1 MAHHD
6 YKTRLRKGSQMLN
19 ASYQVDY
26 ASWDSL
32 KESVQEAFGVELVTP
47 DDQFSLTELFSILE
61 EKGLDP
67 CFYERGVLWR
77 VHADRGTNWWS
88 DDADI
93 CVAGARA
100 AMSWYLSQL
109 GNDGHPIYGRNR
121 T

>member
-1 MAHHD
+1 MFNE
-6 YKTRLRKGSQMLN
+6 SC
-19 ASYQVDY
+19 QVDY

-32 KESVQEAFGVELVTP
+32 KESIKEAFDVELVTP
-47 DDQFSLTELFSILE
+47 DDQFSLTELFDVLQE
-61 EKGLDP
+61 QGLDP
-67 CFYERGVLWR
+67 CFYQRGVLWR
-77 VHADRGTNWWS
+77 VHADRATNWWS

-100 AMSWYLSQL
+100 AMSWYLSQF